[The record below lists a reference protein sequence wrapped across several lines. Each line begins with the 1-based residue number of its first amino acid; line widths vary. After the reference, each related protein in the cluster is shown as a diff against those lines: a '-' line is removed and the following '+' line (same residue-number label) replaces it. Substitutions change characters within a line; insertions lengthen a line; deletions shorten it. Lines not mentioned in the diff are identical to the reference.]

1 MPAPTR
7 CRAAA
12 PACPAFAFA
21 IAVAAAAVLTTPAMA
36 SPFGT
41 LFAGTPPATLGA
53 PAGRLAPC
61 PDRPNC
67 VSSQAAPGP
76 QAIAPLTFQGE
87 PAAAMS
93 ALAAAIATLP
103 GATIVTV
110 RADYVHAE
118 FASAVMGFVD
128 DGEFALDAGAK
139 VIHVRSAA
147 RLGHSD
153 FGVNRQRIE
162 TLRAAFAARSP

>member
-7 CRAAA
+7 RRAAA
-12 PACPAFAFA
+12 PAGAALAVA
-21 IAVAAAAVLTTPAMA
+21 IAFAAAAVPATPAMA

-53 PAGRLAPC
+53 PGGRLAPC

-67 VSSQAAPGP
+67 VSSQAGAGP
-76 QAIAPLTFQGE
+76 QAIAPLTFQGD
-87 PAAAMS
+87 PDAAMH

-153 FGVNRQRIE
+153 FGVNRKRIE
-162 TLRAAFAARSP
+162 TLRPAFAARSP

>member
-1 MPAPTR
+1 MR

-12 PACPAFAFA
+12 PACAALAVA
-21 IAVAAAAVLTTPAMA
+21 IAFAAVLATPAMA

-53 PAGRLAPC
+53 PGGRLAPC

-67 VSSQAAPGP
+67 VSSQAGPGP
-76 QAIAPLTFQGE
+76 QAIAPLTFQGD
-87 PAAAMS
+87 PDAAMK